1 MDSTN
6 PRAAD
11 AAAPNRDQQTATNTL
26 PTNSSTS
33 TPQPASKPPIPP
45 SPWAAQTT
53 TFSATSSGSPSFPQ
67 FSAATAEILKRLQ
80 AHQGNATG
88 TPAFEA
94 KRAEVLQNYVTSDRL
109 PTPPSIPASG
119 RRGRGGKVGTPSGL
133 KTEGTA
139 GSAASTPASGR
150 GSGRGRGRG
159 RRQRCGLPLSFGP
172 VAQQTT
178 DPHQDDSDISSSYTP
193 LPTRT
198 KSGRNVNRP
207 VAFVPTLPEPAQTSK
222 RRRSTKTILTAQCK
236 ICHRGTDPGNNRIVF
251 CDVCSTA
258 YHQYCHKP
266 PIETEVVNV
275 LEKEW
280 LCGPCERSKRNVI
293 EGTKGLV
300 AAEGLSIEDVSI
312 LRYNSITLL
321 IPLETRILYNTA
333 SVSLGVFAPPR
344 HHPAPRA
351 SHISTRC
358 P

>member
-159 RRQRCGLPLSFGP
+159 RGGARGGKRKRAES
-172 VAQQTT
+172 V
-178 DPHQDDSDISSSYTP
+178 DSDVGCPFLSVLWPSRQLTRIRTTP
-193 LPTRT
+193 TSLPHTHLY
-198 KSGRNVNRP
+198 P
-207 VAFVPTLPEPAQTSK
+207 PAQ
-222 RRRSTKTILTAQCK
+222 
-236 ICHRGTDPGNNRIVF
+236 
-251 CDVCSTA
+251 
-258 YHQYCHKP
+258 
-266 PIETEVVNV
+266 
-275 LEKEW
+275 
-280 LCGPCERSKRNVI
+280 
-293 EGTKGLV
+293 
-300 AAEGLSIEDVSI
+300 
-312 LRYNSITLL
+312 
-321 IPLETRILYNTA
+321 
-333 SVSLGVFAPPR
+333 SLGVM
-344 HHPAPRA
+344 
-351 SHISTRC
+351 
-358 P
+358 